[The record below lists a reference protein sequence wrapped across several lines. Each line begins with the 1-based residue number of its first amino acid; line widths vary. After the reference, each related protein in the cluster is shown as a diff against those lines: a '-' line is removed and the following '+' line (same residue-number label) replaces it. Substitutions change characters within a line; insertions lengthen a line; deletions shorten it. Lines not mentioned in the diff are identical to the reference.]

1 MPVHFKQL
9 GRPATGKVLPTSGA
23 NTPIGVPT
31 VSGCSGAPWRAHS
44 GTMAGPMRSEHLIV
58 MNNLLN
64 IIIVLLVVGWLIGYI
79 GFGSMVGS
87 LIHVLL
93 VLALIGLVY
102 RLFSG
107 RKGPL

>member
-1 MPVHFKQL
+1 MFVDIL
-9 GRPATGKVLPTSGA
+9 GENVLARWLNCGGI
-23 NTPIGVPT
+23 NHPI
-31 VSGCSGAPWRAHS
+31 
-44 GTMAGPMRSEHLIV
+44 I

-64 IIIVLLVVGWLIGYI
+64 IVIVLLVVGWLIGYI
-79 GFGSMVGS
+79 GFGAMVGS

>member
-1 MPVHFKQL
+1 
-9 GRPATGKVLPTSGA
+9 
-23 NTPIGVPT
+23 
-31 VSGCSGAPWRAHS
+31 
-44 GTMAGPMRSEHLIV
+44 

-79 GFGSMVGS
+79 GFGAMVGS